1 MPSKYTSRNRVLFP
15 LVGAVLLVSTGCGE
29 MLQRRVD
36 VTQPS
41 GVDETI
47 DDRFDLNADAQDP
60 SKRDRELGYGRWKGK
75 PETKGTA
82 EKTSRTRRGETWTP

>member
-1 MPSKYTSRNRVLFP
+1 MPSRYTSRNRVLLP
-15 LVGAVLLVSTGCGE
+15 IIGAVLLMTAGCSE
-29 MLQRRVD
+29 MLERRVD
-36 VTQPS
+36 VAQPS
-41 GVDETI
+41 GEDGSI